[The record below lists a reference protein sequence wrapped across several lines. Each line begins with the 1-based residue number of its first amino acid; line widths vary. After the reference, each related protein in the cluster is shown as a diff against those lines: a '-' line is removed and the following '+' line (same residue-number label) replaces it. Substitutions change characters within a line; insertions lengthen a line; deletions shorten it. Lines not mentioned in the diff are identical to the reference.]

1 MAVDYL
7 STLNSGGS
15 GLNITQLVD
24 SIVAAEIEPAQELIN
39 KQVGANDLAISEV
52 AKFRAHAATLEG
64 ALNTAGESDLFQ
76 VQSSSAATSIA
87 VTDISALETGSI
99 SVKTNQLAS
108 RQILEFGGFTS
119 LDATIS
125 AGTLAIETGA
135 WSTENVFTAN
145 SASTAQSVTIASGG
159 TPLSEFAKDLSVL
172 SGITAQVIAK
182 GDGTFSL
189 SVMSEFGAKNALRLT
204 ASFGGPTE
212 FDTNDGGNEITTAQ
226 DAVLLANGITISRE
240 TNSISDI
247 IAGVTLTL
255 NEVTTSNVSLTVAT
269 NQTAAKA
276 ELQALIDQ
284 INKMSSFLEVATA
297 RGANGAEPGALAGD
311 ASISAIKRELSSITT
326 APLYGFG
333 NDPLY
338 LSEVGFKT
346 NRDGSLSI
354 DEAQFERTI
363 ARDPTKIAAIY
374 NSLNAMDLNALT
386 VNFSS
391 SATPTHGVHSFE
403 YDASSDTSTLNDIA
417 LSSRINIDGAREF
430 YKIGGEFSGLVIN
443 AGDHAQTDGDLSS
456 KLFVGQSLVDKLA
469 QYLETITAASGDL
482 SKKETYLKTRSTEY
496 ENKLTETDT
505 KANLIQA
512 RELRKFAEME
522 KAVTQLK
529 STGDYIKT
537 LMDAWA
543 KE

>member
-1 MAVDYL
+1 M
-7 STLNSGGS
+7 
-15 GLNITQLVD
+15 
-24 SIVAAEIEPAQELIN
+24 
-39 KQVGANDLAISEV
+39 
-52 AKFRAHAATLEG
+52 
-64 ALNTAGESDLFQ
+64 
-76 VQSSSAATSIA
+76 
-87 VTDISALETGSI
+87 
-99 SVKTNQLAS
+99 
-108 RQILEFGGFTS
+108 
-119 LDATIS
+119 
-125 AGTLAIETGA
+125 
-135 WSTENVFTAN
+135 
-145 SASTAQSVTIASGG
+145 
-159 TPLSEFAKDLSVL
+159 SVL
-172 SGITAQVIAK
+172 SGVTAQVIAK

-204 ASFGGPTE
+204 ASSGGPTE
-212 FDTNDGGNEITTAQ
+212 FDTYDGGNEITAAQ

-284 INKMSSFLEVATA
+284 INKMSSFLEAATA
-297 RGANGAEPGALAGD
+297 RGTNGAEPGALAGD

-326 APLYGFG
+326 APLNGFG

-363 ARDPTKIAAIY
+363 ARDPTKIAAVY

-391 SATPTHGVHSFE
+391 SATPTPGVHSFE
-403 YDASSDTSTLNDIA
+403 YDAASDTSTLNDIV
-417 LSSRINIDGAREF
+417 LSSRINIDGGREF

-443 AGDHAQTDGDLSS
+443 AGDHAQADGDLSN

-482 SKKETYLKTRSTEY
+482 SKKETYLKTRSAEY